1 VSSLRFTFYV
11 IISLETVIQFNFMDQ
26 FLAQLPQTI
35 INGLTLGSVYAL
47 IALGYSM
54 VYGVLR
60 LLNFAHGDVYMVGA
74 YIGYGVLLVL
84 LPASGALLPTFLII
98 LVMLLLAMIG
108 AGILGVA
115 IERFAYRPLRKAP
128 RIAPLISALGVS
140 FVLQN
145 LIQLTISPRPL
156 SYGSG
161 TLISTDSGITLADTR
176 IHTARLLVVGVTLA
190 LMLGLTYFVRST
202 RLGRAMRAV
211 SMDLD
216 AAAMMG
222 VNVDQVIA
230 VTFLIGSALAGG
242 AGVLVGIV
250 FFSIQHTMGFL
261 AGLKGFTASVVGGI
275 GNIPGAVLGGL
286 LIGMAE
292 AFASVYISVTFKD
305 AIAFTILVIVLLIR
319 PSGLLGRAVLQKV

>member
-1 VSSLRFTFYV
+1 
-11 IISLETVIQFNFMDQ
+11 MDQ
-26 FLAQLPQTI
+26 FLSQLPQTI

-54 VYGVLR
+54 VYGILK

-74 YIGYGVLLVL
+74 YIGYGVLIVL
-84 LPASGALLPTFLII
+84 LPAGGALLPIPVII
-98 LVMLLLAMIG
+98 LLMFLLAMVG
-108 AGILGVA
+108 CAVLGVV
-115 IERFAYRPLRKAP
+115 IERFAYRPLRNAP

-140 FVLQN
+140 FILQN
-145 LIQLTISPRPL
+145 LVQLIISPRPL

-161 TLISTDSGITLADTR
+161 TLIPVESGLTISGDIR
-176 IHTARLLVVGVTLA
+176 IHTARLLVIGTTLV
-190 LMLGLTYFVRST
+190 LMIALTYFIRNT
-202 RLGRAMRAV
+202 KWGRAMRAV
-211 SMDLD
+211 AMDID

-222 VNVDQVIA
+222 VDVDRVI
-230 VTFLIGSALAGG
+230 VITFVVGSALAGV

-275 GNIPGAVLGGL
+275 GSIPGAVAGGL

-305 AIAFTILVIVLLIR
+305 AIAFLVLVIVLLIR
-319 PSGLLGRAVLQKV
+319 PGGLLGRQLMQKV

>member
-1 VSSLRFTFYV
+1 
-11 IISLETVIQFNFMDQ
+11 MDQ

-35 INGLTLGSVYAL
+35 VNGLTLGSVYAL

-54 VYGVLR
+54 VYGILK
-60 LLNFAHGDVYMVGA
+60 LLNFAHGDVYMIGA
-74 YIGYGVLLVL
+74 YIGYAVLILLFPAAGPL
-84 LPASGALLPTFLII
+84 LPIPLII
-98 LVMLLLAMIG
+98 LLMFLLAMIG
-108 AGILGVA
+108 CAILGVA
-115 IERFAYRPLRKAP
+115 IERFAYRPLRNAP

-145 LIQLTISPRPL
+145 LVQLTVSPRPL

-161 TLISTDSGITLADTR
+161 TLIPVDSGLSLSADLR
-176 IHTARLLVVGVTLA
+176 VHTSRLLVIGTTIG
-190 LMLGLTYFVRST
+190 LMVILTYFIRNT
-202 RLGRAMRAV
+202 KWGRAMRAV
-211 SMDLD
+211 AMDID

-222 VNVDQVIA
+222 VDVDRVI
-230 VTFLIGSALAGG
+230 VITFIVGSALAGV

-275 GNIPGAVLGGL
+275 GNIPGAVAGGL
-286 LIGMAE
+286 LIGIAE

-305 AIAFTILVIVLLIR
+305 AIAFVVLVIVLLIR
-319 PSGLLGRAVLQKV
+319 PSGLLGRVIAQKV